1 MWDKKMD
8 RGASSCVPLICALV
22 EKLKKTEVDKA
33 SCDHHVIPLLHT
45 LYYELL
51 QSDHIPD
58 TLLREVCDCFSR
70 MLSEP
75 EPCGSVSLYHLRG
88 VRTELNTPGALFQ
101 RRLIAEQNL
110 KTPHCSLQERVFVFA
125 DPLVVWGPLAAS
137 LRADLELAGASRKPR
152 ALERQLLLHTLQ
164 TGLGEACHIPTLA
177 TALEGLGTD
186 VLSYFQQVVL
196 AVEKEHVEDSH
207 DQYRIRLLEIY
218 QDILSKTPP
227 GSQSPGLPCGPLPHP
242 DLSFHLWNQE
252 EELWNV
258 LAKFAL
264 NIPSAEEEEED
275 QKWRDSMLS
284 FNSGIE
290 IDLAKPEEMEE
301 RKQEKQTEQRP
312 SFTRSPCINRGLRRQ
327 ERLALVK
334 GSMQGEMCSTR
345 LPRDESRRT
354 AKVVV
359 MGDDRVLGRLAR
371 AYLAIRKR
379 ESQRVTLTGKV
390 DLQMYYIPITN
401 EISASSCSDWSSGTA
416 GRLSLATFLG
426 RLDPWYHKHIY
437 SLGANIS
444 HSSSTWSNHCASP
457 EPDLFLLDVLSYYL
471 RCGIQTVYLPL
482 YSVKI
487 SLSGRQGGQEEEVFV
502 SHLQVEFPELRQR
515 LQAVSK
521 RRVSEDVY
529 GVMVSVNYK
538 KVSLSKREVNK
549 CTSAMAWGIEVTFV
563 PSNQTE
569 GMDCLTAR
577 FLSASP
583 RVCTEIRSHS
593 ISIRTQEERTFNV
606 CLDRDSRKT
615 FTNVQSLSISACEDP
630 AYSVQSRARSRN
642 STTGEEMGLS
652 KYLSKDLLLPI
663 NTFTGVSH

>member
-1 MWDKKMD
+1 MD
-8 RGASSCVPLICALV
+8 RRASSCVPRIRALV
-22 EKLKKTEVDKA
+22 GKLKKIEVDKA

-45 LYYELL
+45 LYHELL

-75 EPCGSVSLYHLRG
+75 EPCSSVSLKHLRA
-88 VRTELNTPGALFQ
+88 VRAELNTPGALFQ

-137 LRADLELAGASRKPR
+137 LRANLELVGASREPR
-152 ALERQLLLHTLQ
+152 ALERQLLLHTFQ

-186 VLSYFQQVVL
+186 VLSYLQQVVL
-196 AVEKEHVEDSH
+196 AVEQEHVEDSH
-207 DQYRIRLLEIY
+207 GQYRIRLLEIY

-227 GSQSPGLPCGPLPHP
+227 GSLSPCLPCGPLPHP

-275 QKWRDSMLS
+275 QKWRDSILS
-284 FNSGIE
+284 LDSGIE
-290 IDLAKPEEMEE
+290 KDLAEMEE
-301 RKQEKQTEQRP
+301 GNDGKQKEQRP
-312 SFTRSPCINRGLRRQ
+312 SFTRSPCINRGLRCRD
-327 ERLALVK
+327 RLALLK
-334 GSMQGEMCSTR
+334 GSVHGEMCSTM
-345 LPRDESRRT
+345 LPREESGRT

-371 AYLAIRKR
+371 TYLALRKR
-379 ESQRVTLTGKV
+379 ESKRVTLTGKV
-390 DLQMYYIPITN
+390 DLQMYYIPISD
-401 EISASSCSDWSSGTA
+401 EFSASTYSGWSSGTA

-426 RLDPWYHKHIY
+426 RLDHMYHTHIY

-444 HSSSTWSNHCASP
+444 HSSSTGSNHCASL
-457 EPDLFLLDVLSYYL
+457 EPDMFLLDVISYYL
-471 RCGIQTVYLPL
+471 RCGIQTVYLPI

-487 SLSGRQGGQEEEVFV
+487 YLSGLQGVQEEEVFV
-502 SHLQVEFPELRQR
+502 SHLQVEFPEIRQR
-515 LQAVSK
+515 LQGASK
-521 RRVSEDVY
+521 RRVSEDMF
-529 GVMVSVNYK
+529 GVMVSVDYK
-538 KVSLSKREVNK
+538 KVSLSKREVVK
-549 CTSAMAWGIEVTFV
+549 CTSAMAWGMEVTFV
-563 PSNQTE
+563 PSNQK

-577 FLSASP
+577 FLGASTG
-583 RVCTEIRSHS
+583 VSTEIRSHS

-606 CLDRDSRKT
+606 CLDRDSRRT

-630 AYSVQSRARSRN
+630 AYSVQSQARN
-642 STTGEEMGLS
+642 STTGEEVGLN

-663 NTFTGVSH
+663 NTFMGVSH